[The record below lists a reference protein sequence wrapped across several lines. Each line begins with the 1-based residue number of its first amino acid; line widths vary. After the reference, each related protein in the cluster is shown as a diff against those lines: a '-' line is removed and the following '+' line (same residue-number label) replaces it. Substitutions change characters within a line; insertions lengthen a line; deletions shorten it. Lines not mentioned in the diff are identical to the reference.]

1 MARTILRDD
10 QWDRIE
16 MLMQR
21 NPGDSGRSGVNNRL
35 FVEAVVWIAR
45 TGRAWRD
52 LLAEFGGW
60 NSIYIRFARWSDKQV
75 WQKIVVVLRDDAD
88 FEEVFF
94 GSTVVRVHRHAAGA
108 SKKKGRRRLDVLGVD

>member
-94 GSTVVRVHRHAAGA
+94 DSTVVRVHRHAAGA